1 MPVRDYKFLE
11 NGDGG
16 LLTPGTGAFAPDY
29 KVTAGIVENIMQNVR
44 NMLSSLEKRENP
56 YLGILGIDCVMTD
69 ADKFVT
75 LGFTPF
81 LKDHHAQIVIDLLDE
96 NLFTLFEA
104 CAVGSFADD
113 YETIKL
119 NGLSGVSA
127 VLYSRAAGNVVT
139 GIELL
144 DDETTLTPF
153 NIYKNEYM
161 EYVTQKGRNFVLT
174 QTASTLSRARELLY
188 DDVDSVNFDGKK
200 FRTDI
205 CN

>member
-1 MPVRDYKFLE
+1 M
-11 NGDGG
+11 
-16 LLTPGTGAFAPDY
+16 
-29 KVTAGIVENIMQNVR
+29 IM
-44 NMLSSLEKRENP
+44 K
-56 YLGILGIDCVMTD
+56 
-69 ADKFVT
+69 
-75 LGFTPF
+75 
-81 LKDHHAQIVIDLLDE
+81 H
-96 NLFTLFEA
+96 
-104 CAVGSFADD
+104 
-113 YETIKL
+113 
-119 NGLSGVSA
+119 GLSGVSA
-127 VLYSRAAGNVVT
+127 VLYSRAAGNIVT
-139 GIELL
+139 GTELL